1 MTIATQGNVAN
12 FVQTEQLV
20 EVEGPKG
27 AAVSS
32 YVQVRDNNP
41 STPSS
46 RRPHMK
52 QTLARPLTCIP
63 P

>member
-1 MTIATQGNVAN
+1 MTIAAQGNVAN

-32 YVQVRDNNP
+32 YVQVRGIAP
-41 STPSS
+41 SCC
-46 RRPHMK
+46 RPHVQ
-52 QTLARPLTCIP
+52 QTLA
-63 P
+63 